1 MYWRV
6 LGKLEN
12 TEFKIINVASKGDF
26 LERYTIENSK
36 NTQFCLQASHKGSGH
51 FLNPFKILNSNGSNE
66 EQELETIF
74 NLAENQNYGL
84 KHSPSSRELQNLY
97 SVMQAHC
104 QSLNIPITNI
114 EEQVSQYYVNYY
126 LVTDAVC
133 SYIQFYFKNEFR
145 FSTAMPKTF
154 QCTDDKKLLQLIT
167 KLQDN
172 AI

>member
-1 MYWRV
+1 M
-6 LGKLEN
+6 
-12 TEFKIINVASKGDF
+12 
-26 LERYTIENSK
+26 
-36 NTQFCLQASHKGSGH
+36 QASHKGSGH

-84 KHSPSSRELQNLY
+84 KHSPSSKELQNLY
-97 SVMQAHC
+97 SVMQVHC

-133 SYIQFYFKNEFR
+133 SYIQFYFNKEFR

-154 QCTDDKKLLQLIT
+154 QCTDDKKLSQLII